1 MNFFWRKNDWPRKTV
16 KLADGREIVV
26 AELAIDAPVDVLAAI
41 DDFENLFVR
50 AKKHDGPEIT
60 TQQVMLSARR
70 AVEALRKNNDHCKTK
85 FVADGCRFT
94 LVDVLA
100 MVDASYGSHPLG
112 KASAPLLATANGCAP
127 SSTRDK

>member
-41 DDFENLFVR
+41 DDFENLFIR
-50 AKKHDGPEIT
+50 AKKHDGAEISA
-60 TQQVMLSARR
+60 QQVMATARR
-70 AVEALRKNNDHCKTK
+70 AVEALRANNEHCGIK
-85 FVADGCRFT
+85 FNAEGCRFT
-94 LVDVLA
+94 LADVLGLVDV
-100 MVDASYGSHPLG
+100 SYGHHPLG

-127 SSTRDK
+127 SSTRAK